1 MKAKISRGG
10 GFRGVLDYA
19 FGDGKDPEIV
29 GGNMSGQTAAEL
41 ATEFGAFREMR
52 PSCERPVWH
61 CSLSCPSG
69 ERLTAEQW
77 RDVGMDMM
85 RHMGMTGH
93 AFALIR
99 HADTGHDHVHLV
111 ASRIGVDGSL
121 WHGAHDVRT
130 AITATQRI
138 ERDHGLT
145 LTPGIQDDADTA
157 PEQRAKNS
165 GVRGVTKAEI
175 EQADRTGDAPAR
187 MRLQEIL
194 EAALDQETKSIFA
207 FIDEMEAAGVT
218 AVPNVARTGTMNG
231 FSFEIDDVPFKGS
244 QLGKAFGWK
253 ALQERGIEY
262 EPERDGA
269 ELVARADGI
278 KRRIAEING
287 GVAAG
292 AGAEA
297 RPSGDGSE
305 HDQPTVR
312 RELGG
317 DGADAR
323 DRDEAGGSDLVIRP
337 ESHSGSD
344 EGGRGDAGA
353 SGAVPGDL
361 PADVGTGGGADLDAV
376 ADRIADLAA
385 PTAPGAME
393 DGPRPALTKAQQAKA
408 KAWETQSGALEAP
421 EYRIT
426 LTARRPELST
436 FNLGKGKGSDGG
448 ERLYTPEA
456 VRDLIPYLSRQN
468 LLGYDVYI
476 TPIDRRQHF
485 ILIDD
490 TTTAK
495 VDDMRARG
503 FAPALI
509 QQSSEGNVQAVLRL
523 PRQDE
528 RQEQKAANLLM
539 GTLNREWGD
548 PKISGVVHPFRM
560 AGFSN
565 KKPGKADVFTRV
577 IDAAGVIC
585 GKATDMLESARKKL
599 RAAMQHPAKQA
610 SDPEIGRTPMPRITP
625 SQGSGAEGRFDAL
638 RRREVGFARMKGW
651 EPNDSALDFRA
662 AKAMAKEGW
671 SADEIAGAIVAR
683 SPFVVDR
690 HPDAF
695 GYATRTALNAFNER
709 AGFQEP
715 QGEQPPQAA
724 DRPEGPGGM

>member
-1 MKAKISRGG
+1 
-10 GFRGVLDYA
+10 
-19 FGDGKDPEIV
+19 
-29 GGNMSGQTAAEL
+29 
-41 ATEFGAFREMR
+41 
-52 PSCERPVWH
+52 
-61 CSLSCPSG
+61 
-69 ERLTAEQW
+69 
-77 RDVGMDMM
+77 MDMM
-85 RHMGMTGH
+85 RHMGMAAH
-93 AFALIR
+93 AFVMIR
-99 HADTGHDHVHLV
+99 HADTDLDHVHLV

-121 WHGAHDVRT
+121 WHGAHDVRA
-130 AITATQRI
+130 AIAATQKI
-138 ERDHGLT
+138 ERDHDLT
-145 LTPGIQDDADTA
+145 LTPGLQDDADTA
-157 PEQRAKNS
+157 PKQRATNS
-165 GVRGVTKAEI
+165 GVRGATKAEI

-194 EAALDQETKSIFA
+194 DAALDQETKTIFA
-207 FIDEMEAAGVT
+207 FLDELEAAGVT
-218 AVPNVARTGTMNG
+218 AVPNVARTGKMSG
-231 FSFEIDDVPFKGS
+231 FSFEIDGVPFKGS

-297 RPSGDGSE
+297 RPAGDGSK
-305 HDQPTVR
+305 HDQPSVR
-312 RELGG
+312 WQLGG

-323 DRDEAGGSDLVIRP
+323 ERDDAGGGGLVIGP
-337 ESHSGSD
+337 ESNPGSD
-344 EGGRGDAGA
+344 ERGRGVAGA
-353 SGAVPGDL
+353 GGAVPGGLSGDSGTDGS
-361 PADVGTGGGADLDAV
+361 ADFDAV

-385 PTAPGAME
+385 PVDPGAME

-408 KAWETQSGALEAP
+408 KAWEAQSGALAAP
-421 EYRIT
+421 QYRIT
-426 LTARRPELST
+426 LTARRDNLQT
-436 FNLGKGKGSDGG
+436 FNLGKGKGEKDS
-448 ERLYTPEA
+448 ERFYSPEA

-468 LLGYDVYI
+468 LLGYDIYV
-476 TPIDRRQHF
+476 TPIDRQQHF

-490 TTTAK
+490 TTSAK

-599 RAAMQHPAKQA
+599 RAAMQRPAKQV
-610 SDPEIGRTPMPRITP
+610 SEPEIGRTPMPRITP
-625 SQGSGAEGRFDAL
+625 LQGSGAEGRFDAL

-662 AKAMAKEGW
+662 AKAMAREGW
-671 SADEIAGAIVAR
+671 SADEITDAIVAR
-683 SPFVVDR
+683 SPFVADR
-690 HPDAF
+690 HPDAV
-695 GYATRTALNAFNER
+695 GYATRTALNACNER